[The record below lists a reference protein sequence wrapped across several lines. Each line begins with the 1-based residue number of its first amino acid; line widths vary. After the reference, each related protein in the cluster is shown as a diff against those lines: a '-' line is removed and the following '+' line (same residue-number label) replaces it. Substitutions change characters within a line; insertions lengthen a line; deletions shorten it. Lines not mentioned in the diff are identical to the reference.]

1 MKNLMLTLG
10 LLGWMTISS
19 WAQNDYLQWE
29 THRYYAK
36 PGQAENFEKGL
47 AAHNKKFH
55 SAAPYKTSIFHVRTG
70 PNSGCYELVMGPMTF
85 TQMEGRPTGD
95 DHDNDWE
102 KNVLAYA
109 EPIGETIYWRA
120 DKDLQY
126 NPAGSEAY
134 DSFRWRYNNILPGQ
148 ADRYE
153 EMINKVIAVF
163 KAKNLKGSF
172 ATYWRWGASQGPHAC
187 TELGMD
193 SFAYFDQYTNWEKDF
208 EEVHGEGSFKR
219 FGEDLDMCID
229 RTKSYDE
236 LATYDA
242 ELSSPR

>member
-102 KNVLAYA
+102 KMSWPMLNPS
-109 EPIGETIYWRA
+109 EKPSTGELTKTSNTTPQVPRLMI
-120 DKDLQY
+120 
-126 NPAGSEAY
+126 PSAGGTTT
-134 DSFRWRYNNILPGQ
+134 SF
-148 ADRYE
+148 
-153 EMINKVIAVF
+153 
-163 KAKNLKGSF
+163 
-172 ATYWRWGASQGPHAC
+172 QGRQTA
-187 TELGMD
+187 M
-193 SFAYFDQYTNWEKDF
+193 K
-208 EEVHGEGSFKR
+208 K
-219 FGEDLDMCID
+219 
-229 RTKSYDE
+229 
-236 LATYDA
+236 
-242 ELSSPR
+242 